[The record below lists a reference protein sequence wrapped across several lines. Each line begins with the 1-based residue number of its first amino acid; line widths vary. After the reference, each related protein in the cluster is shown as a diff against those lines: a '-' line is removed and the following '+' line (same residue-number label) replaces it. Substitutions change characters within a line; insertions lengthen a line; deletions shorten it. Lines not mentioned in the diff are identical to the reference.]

1 MTANDHAEGEGRS
14 PVPGAVKASQDTR
27 QRTIDALCEHFAAD
41 TLEMTEF
48 ERRVDAAHRAET
60 LAELRALLQDLPGPG
75 TAVMPSQEA
84 GTAVPARPVRNQVAR
99 PELVRDNQFV
109 IGVFGGPSR
118 RGDWIP
124 ARHVWSVALMG
135 GVELDLREARLGPGV
150 TEISVFAMWGGVEII
165 IPPDMQV
172 EFNGMGFM
180 GGFDCDDQARRVYD
194 PDAPILKINGLAIMG
209 GAEVT
214 VREPGETAREAKRR
228 RRIERRERRKRLKS
242 G

>member
-1 MTANDHAEGEGRS
+1 MTVDDHAEDGGQS
-14 PVPGAVKASQDTR
+14 PGPGAVKASQDTR
-27 QRTIDALCEHFAAD
+27 QRTVDALCEHFAAD
-41 TLEMTEF
+41 TLEMAEF

-60 LAELRALLQDLPGPG
+60 LGELRALLQDLPGPG
-75 TAVMPSQEA
+75 AAVVPVQGAPPPMPAEA
-84 GTAVPARPVRNQVAR
+84 PRNLVAR

-124 ARHVWSVALMG
+124 ARHVWSVAVMG

-150 TEISVFAMWGGVEII
+150 TQISVFAMWGGVEII

-180 GGFDCDDQARRVYD
+180 GAFECDDQARRVYD
-194 PDAPILKINGLAIMG
+194 PDAPILQINGIAIMG

-228 RRIERRERRKRLKS
+228 RRLERRERKKRLKS